1 MYTEYNFWILPVYL
15 VFMLNSLVSS
25 TILLDDSI
33 EFFKYSLMLS
43 VNNENFT
50 TFLQFRCLLFLL
62 LASMQ
67 QQEPLLHSRIQ
78 MVKANILGL
87 FPISEE
93 RFNISPLSTMWTVG
107 CFVMPFTELRR
118 LSSWFAERFHHD
130 GVLNFAKCFFCI
142 YHEFFS
148 FILLSGVF
156 HWLGFQVFNQPY
168 ICGINPTS
176 LW

>member
-1 MYTEYNFWILPVYL
+1 MRILQLSSNLDVFCFFFLPQCNSKNLYYTVEYKWW
-15 VFMLNSLVSS
+15 
-25 TILLDDSI
+25 
-33 EFFKYSLMLS
+33 KQ
-43 VNNENFT
+43 
-50 TFLQFRCLLFLL
+50 TFLACFQSQR
-62 LASMQ
+62 
-67 QQEPLLHSRIQ
+67 
-78 MVKANILGL
+78 KG
-87 FPISEE
+87 
-93 RFNISPLSTMWTVG
+93 FNISPLSTMWTVG